1 MSDFCAIEAGSV
13 GSNEGTFTPRNFLNA
28 ASWSGKDT
36 DDNDTK
42 YKFYGY
48 YPVTDT
54 KESTYSTDKGGVLL
68 KVDPT
73 QTGEFGRYQIC
84 SSNAV
89 EMSKA
94 EVTKD
99 KMVRFDFHPVTTLIR
114 LRLTLSEEKTD
125 KEITDVTI
133 KQVTLEAKSSPVNL
147 AGSCFLTFATGT
159 LRSTETSVVNKQIIV
174 NLPSPVKI
182 TRDKESNP
190 YIDFV
195 LLATDQNLG
204 EITFDVRQPN
214 NTKLEVAAQDAPADG
229 FAAGVRYTLDRSI
242 GVHIDEDKDDDSAY
256 VDGGNAWDN
265 DIDHDGFYTDAG
277 YAW

>member
-1 MSDFCAIEAGSV
+1 M

-36 DDNDTK
+36 DGNDTK

-84 SSNAV
+84 SSSEV

-114 LRLTLSEEKTD
+114 LRLTLSESTD
-125 KEITDVTI
+125 QSITEAYI

-147 AGSCFLTFATGT
+147 TGGCFLKFADGT
-159 LRSTETSVVNKQIIV
+159 LTSTEDAGTRKQITV
-174 NLPSPVKI
+174 TLPAPVKI
-182 TRDKESNP
+182 TRKQSDN

-195 LLATDQNLG
+195 LLATDSNIG
-204 EITFDVRQPN
+204 DITFDARLLN
-214 NTKLEVAAQDAPADG
+214 NEKVSVKSQAAPANG
-229 FAAGVRYTLDRSI
+229 FAAGVRYTLDRS
-242 GVHIDEDKDDDSAY
+242 VTLKLDDKSDDATY
-256 VDGGNAWDN
+256 VDGGSAWDN
-265 DIDHDGFYTDAG
+265 NIDHDGFYTDAG